1 MNVAVNSRRVES
13 LTRRAEEWRHHKV
26 LISVARTR
34 HGDGLKA
41 KSDEADAEK
50 GESSGSG
57 TAVPIVVEAP
67 SPCQV
72 ADAIDW
78 RNVWNRDYVGATQ
91 ADAKA
96 TTK

>member
-1 MNVAVNSRRVES
+1 MAVNSRRVES

-34 HGDGLKA
+34 HGGGLKA

-72 ADAIDW
+72 ADA
-78 RNVWNRDYVGATQ
+78 
-91 ADAKA
+91 KA
-96 TTK
+96 TTKLIRQDTFDSRIMLLRAG